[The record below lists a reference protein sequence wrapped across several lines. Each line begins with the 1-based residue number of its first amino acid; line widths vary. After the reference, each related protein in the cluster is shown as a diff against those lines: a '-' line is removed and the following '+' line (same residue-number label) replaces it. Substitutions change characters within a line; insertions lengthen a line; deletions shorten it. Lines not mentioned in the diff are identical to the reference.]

1 EVDRRYNYYPAK
13 SGNGKED
20 AIIMS
25 YLFLS

>member
-1 EVDRRYNYYPAK
+1 RRYNYYPAK